1 LNALS
6 GAYYPTYIR
15 STGVGAGLGVGRI
28 GAIAGP
34 AIGGMFMA
42 AHWSTRDMFL
52 AASVP
57 AAVSAVAMLSLRF
70 VVGTELGR

>member
-1 LNALS
+1 
-6 GAYYPTYIR
+6 
-15 STGVGAGLGVGRI
+15 
-28 GAIAGP
+28 
-34 AIGGMFMA
+34 MFMA